1 MILDS
6 RAAEMSGSGI
16 SIFVNLFDTQLP
28 RNLNDRDL
36 SPNMTEL
43 PPSRTGATDMI
54 FIVLRCE
61 LGSFLRKSMPTSV
74 GSTPFVA
81 TKDEDIDNFEQLLES
96 KVLRFCD
103 ALYPLHF
110 LTSIVGRAA
119 LSTIRLVTHHPSQY
133 PDGGASMPREEKDML
148 FQLSMKMIKYDQL
161 VRATKILHKYLW
173 HVEGKQIY
181 LFKACISWSKR
192 WD

>member
-28 RNLNDRDL
+28 RNLNDRDI
-36 SPNMTEL
+36 SPGMTEL
-43 PPSRTGATDMI
+43 PPARVGATDMI

-81 TKDEDIDNFEQLLES
+81 TKDEDIDNFEQRLES

-119 LSTIRLVTHHPSQY
+119 LSTIRLITHHPSQY
-133 PDGGASMPREEKDML
+133 ADGGASMPQDEKDML
-148 FQLSMKMIKYDQL
+148 FRLSMKMIKYDQL

-173 HVEGKQIY
+173 HVEGK
-181 LFKACISWSKR
+181 
-192 WD
+192 